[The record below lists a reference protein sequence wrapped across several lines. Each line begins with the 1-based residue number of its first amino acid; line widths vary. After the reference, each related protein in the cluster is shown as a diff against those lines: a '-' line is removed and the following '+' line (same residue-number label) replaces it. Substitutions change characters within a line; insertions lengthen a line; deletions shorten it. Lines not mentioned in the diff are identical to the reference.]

1 MLKGLSVFDTLEKAT
16 IDYPIG
22 YWLQTLELFQKWRI
36 SSKLKYLF
44 YVQRF
49 FEQNNSKI

>member
-22 YWLQTLELFQKWRI
+22 YWLQTLELFQKWKI
-36 SSKLKYLF
+36 FLKIKRSF
-44 YVQRF
+44 FVQRF
-49 FEQNNSKI
+49 FEQNNPKI